1 VTGPSSI
8 ADDGPVALTH
18 GPRTRADLPS
28 SIDIQRRG
36 WILMRISRVFVGIVT
51 AAFAVACGSDGVT
64 DPGPLP
70 VLGLA
75 ATPKGAT
82 SIELSFTGTSGDAS
96 YAVERATGAGGAF
109 ASAGSIPAPASGG
122 TVTWIDSG
130 LEPSMMY
137 RYRVTTLRGSGSSN
151 PSGEVS
157 VSTLAFGNATATIN
171 QDIAASRTLFA
182 DTAYT
187 ISGFVHVLNGATLT
201 IQPGTIIKGDYG
213 VLGSSLL
220 IMRGARINAVGTA
233 TSPIVFTS
241 SRPVGQRQPGDWGG
255 LIIVGNAPGNRSGVV
270 NIEGAGTDGS
280 AIVSGRN
287 YPVQYS
293 GGSVANDNSGTLAY
307 VRVEFSGYAPIQDQE
322 FNSFTFSAVGSGTRA
337 SYLEALAG
345 LDDSFEFFG
354 GGFDLDHLVAFETAD
369 DVLDM
374 SEGFSG
380 RIQFVLAQA
389 TTQLTP
395 RTGAGFYA
403 TDLQGIE
410 NDGCNGT
417 GCDQGFDST
426 PFTMPL
432 VANFTLIGC
441 GRPSCVGSGGGY
453 GLMLRRGT
461 GGYFVNGVVARW
473 PSGAA
478 SLRDAATYGR
488 AGSTIAP
495 AATADL
501 QLRNVLAAE
510 VPRFFQANTAT
521 PATQFELDLAA
532 NGLTLSAATAAS
544 LFTGVPAVGATPT
557 SIDDFDFTPVAN
569 SPVATG
575 GLAAF
580 TGAIATKAGS
590 FVTATPYVGGAAP
603 GGPKWWQGWTSYA
616 RN

>member
-1 VTGPSSI
+1 
-8 ADDGPVALTH
+8 
-18 GPRTRADLPS
+18 
-28 SIDIQRRG
+28 
-36 WILMRISRVFVGIVT
+36 MRISRVIASMV
-51 AAFAVACGSDGVT
+51 AAMLVVACGSDSVT
-64 DPGPLP
+64 DPGAQP

-75 ATPKGAT
+75 ATPRGAT
-82 SIELSFTGTSGDAS
+82 NVELSFTGTVGDAS
-96 YAVERATGAGGAF
+96 YSVERATGATGTF
-109 ASAGSIPAPASGG
+109 AAVTSVPAPAAGG
-122 TVTWIDSG
+122 TVTWEDTG
-130 LEPSMMY
+130 LSANTLY
-137 RYRVTTLRGSGSSN
+137 RYRVTTLRGSGSSS

-157 VSTLAFGNATATIN
+157 TTTLAFGNKAATIAL
-171 QDIAASRTLFA
+171 DITASRTLFA

-201 IQPGTIIKGDYG
+201 IQPGTIIKGDYN

-220 IMRGARINAVGTA
+220 VMRGARINAVGTA
-233 TSPIVFTS
+233 SAPIVFTS
-241 SRPVGQRQPGDWGG
+241 SRPAGQRQPGDWGG
-255 LIIVGNAPGNRSGVV
+255 LIIVGNAPDNRSGVV
-270 NIEGAGTDGS
+270 NIEGSGTDGN
-280 AIVSGRN
+280 AIVSGKN

-293 GGSVANDNSGTLAY
+293 GGTVATDNSGTLAY

-322 FNSFTFSAVGSGTRA
+322 FNSFTFAGVGSGTRA

-380 RIQFVLAQA
+380 RIQFVVAQA
-389 TTQLTP
+389 TTQLVP

-417 GCDQGFDST
+417 GCDLGFNT
-426 PFTMPL
+426 APFTMPL

-441 GRPSCVGSGGGY
+441 GQASCVGSGGGY
-453 GLMLRRGT
+453 GMMLRRGT
-461 GGYFVNGVVARW
+461 GGYYVNGVVARW

-478 SLRDAATYGR
+478 SIRDAATYAR
-488 AGSTIAP
+488 AGSSANPTGA
-495 AATADL
+495 ADL
-501 QLRNVLAAE
+501 QVRNVFAAD

-544 LFTGVPAVGATPT
+544 LFTSVPAVGAAPT
-557 SIDDFDFTPVAN
+557 SIDAFDFTPAAS
-569 SPVATG
+569 SPLATA
-575 GLAAF
+575 GLSTF

-590 FVTATPYVGGAAP
+590 FVTATPYVGGVAP

>member
-1 VTGPSSI
+1 MHI
-8 ADDGPVALTH
+8 
-18 GPRTRADLPS
+18 R
-28 SIDIQRRG
+28 
-36 WILMRISRVFVGIVT
+36 RVFAGFMI
-51 AAFAVACGSDGVT
+51 AALAAACGSDGVT
-64 DPGPLP
+64 DLGPQP
-70 VLGLA
+70 VLGLVA
-75 ATPKGAT
+75 APKGAT
-82 SIELSFTGTSGDAS
+82 SIQLSFTGTSGDAS
-96 YAVERATGAGGAF
+96 YTVERANGTAGTF
-109 ASAGSIPAPASGG
+109 ATAGSVPAPASGG
-122 TVTWIDSG
+122 GVTWTDTG
-130 LEPSMMY
+130 LEPSTLY
-137 RYRVTTLRGSGSSN
+137 RYRVTTLRGAGSGT

-157 VSTLAFGNATATIN
+157 TTTLAFGNAAATIN
-171 QDIAASRTLFA
+171 QDIAANRTLYA

-187 ISGFVHVLNGATLT
+187 LSGFVHVLNGATLT
-201 IQPGTIIKGDYG
+201 IQPGTIIKGDYN

-220 IMRGARINAVGTA
+220 VMRGARINAVGTA
-233 TSPIVFTS
+233 ASPIVFTS

-255 LIIVGNAPGNRSGVV
+255 LVIVGNAPGNRGGVV
-270 NIEGAGTDGS
+270 NIEGSGTDGN
-280 AIVSGRN
+280 AVVSGKN

-293 GGSVANDNSGTLAY
+293 AGTVANDNSGTLAY

-322 FNSFTFSAVGSGTRA
+322 LNSFTFAGVGSGTRA

-417 GCDQGFDST
+417 GCDLGFNTT
-426 PFTMPL
+426 PFTQPL

-441 GRPSCVGSGGGY
+441 GQPSCVGSGGGY
-453 GLMLRRGT
+453 GMMLRRGT
-461 GGYFVNGVVARW
+461 GGYYVNGVVARW

-488 AGSTIAP
+488 AGSTSTP
-495 AATADL
+495 TSTADL
-501 QLRNVLAAE
+501 QVRNVVAAE
-510 VPRFFQANTAT
+510 VPRFFQGNTAT
-521 PATQFELDLAA
+521 PATQFEFDLAA
-532 NGLTLSAATAAS
+532 NGLALSATSAAS
-544 LFTGVPAVGATPT
+544 LFTSIPAVGATPT
-557 SIDDFDFTPVAN
+557 SIADFDFTPVAT
-569 SPVATG
+569 SPITTA

-580 TGAIATKAGS
+580 TGAIATKAGA
-590 FVTATPYVGGAAP
+590 FVTATPYVGGVAP